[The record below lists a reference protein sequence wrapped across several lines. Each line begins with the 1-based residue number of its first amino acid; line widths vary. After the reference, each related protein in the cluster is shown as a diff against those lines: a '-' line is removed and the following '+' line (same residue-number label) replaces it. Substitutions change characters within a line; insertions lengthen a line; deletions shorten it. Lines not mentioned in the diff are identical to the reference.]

1 MATAKVLTEDEITL
15 SNLKKFFES
24 IYVRADLTDHDALI
38 VQADDVLPVCITL
51 DQQRKLLKL
60 LFAYENDHGQRA
72 LEYVNHMNDTYSLA
86 RFTVSSS
93 GKSIGVDYDLPYRGG
108 INPYQLLSVLRI
120 FTKVCIAALTEKESR
135 IQEEAAPSGIPEGVL
150 H

>member
-1 MATAKVLTEDEITL
+1 MQTAEVLTEDELTP

-24 IYVRADLTDHDALI
+24 IYLKADLTDHDALI
-38 VQADDVLPVCITL
+38 VQADDVLPVAITL
-51 DQQRKLLKL
+51 DQHKKLLKL
-60 LFAYENDHGQRA
+60 LFAYENDHGQWA
-72 LEYVNHMNDTYSLA
+72 LKYVNYMNDTYNLA

-108 INPYQLLSVLRI
+108 INGSLG
-120 FTKVCIAALTEKESR
+120 IAVGYPNILWSTNHYYP
-135 IQEEAAPSGIPEGVL
+135 QEHPHDYP

>member
-1 MATAKVLTEDEITL
+1 MQSAKVLTEDEITP

-24 IYVRADLTDHDALI
+24 IYLKANLTDHGHLI
-38 VQADDVLPVCITL
+38 VQADDVLPVAITL
-51 DQQRKLLKL
+51 DQHKKLLKL
-60 LFAYENDHGQRA
+60 LFVYENDHGQRA
-72 LEYVNHMNDTYSLA
+72 LKYVNYMNDTYNLA

-120 FTKVCIAALTEKESR
+120 FTKVCVAALTEEESR
-135 IQEEAAPSGIPEGVL
+135 IQEEDPGCVVPDRVL
-150 H
+150 N